1 MPDNDL
7 LIDEIETDNGSKI
20 GHIILNSPETLNSLT
35 LAMVEGI
42 SKQLKDW
49 EKRNNLKAV
58 LIEGAGEK
66 AFCAGGDIRALYDSM
81 IESPKKSMYAEEFF
95 EKEYRLDYQIHK
107 YPKPVISIL
116 DGIVMG
122 GGAGLMLGSHYRVCT
137 ERTRFAM
144 PEIGVGLFPDVGFT
158 FFINKLP
165 EGLGKYM
172 MLTATNLKAADT
184 QFCGLTN
191 QYVDSSF
198 LESFYSKIKSVDW
211 GDDVKSN
218 QVSIENLLN

>member
-42 SKQLKDW
+42 SKQMKDW

-66 AFCAGGDIRALYDSM
+66 AFCAGGDIRALYNSM
-81 IESPKKSMYAEEFF
+81 IENPQKSMYAEEFF

-122 GGAGLMLGSHYRVCT
+122 G
-137 ERTRFAM
+137 
-144 PEIGVGLFPDVGFT
+144 
-158 FFINKLP
+158 
-165 EGLGKYM
+165 
-172 MLTATNLKAADT
+172 
-184 QFCGLTN
+184 
-191 QYVDSSF
+191 
-198 LESFYSKIKSVDW
+198 
-211 GDDVKSN
+211 
-218 QVSIENLLN
+218 